1 MPNHK
6 NLTQREACNSI
17 DSNAHTLY
25 IKCWRGCPRMNNA
38 PLSPILDAVHPGA
51 RVHHGF
57 LSQFR
62 AVTDQAPNAS
72 MNIKY
77 VLYPFCHGSLLGT
90 MNYA

>member
-1 MPNHK
+1 
-6 NLTQREACNSI
+6 
-17 DSNAHTLY
+17 
-25 IKCWRGCPRMNNA
+25 MNNA

-77 VLYPFCHGSLLGT
+77 VLSVLPQVLADTVSQCSCTEQQSLH
-90 MNYA
+90 M